1 MKRSRGIK
9 INCVWTVQL
18 VTAMEFSCDHCDVKF
33 KFNRSLKSHMVAAHQ
48 QIKSEKMTKETEE
61 TVKETVQPRDQTG
74 PGDEFR
80 CDTCGKTFKQKTH
93 LTRHV
98 ESLHLGIKYPCQLCN
113 YKASQ
118 ISNLVTHTETVHEK
132 KQYSC
137 KLCPFEARTRFA
149 VRRHNREEHH
159 GQKGVNK
166 KTLQCQ
172 TCNKSFAFE
181 KRLNF
186 HMKRQHGIFDYQTR
200 KQRKSRIQKERLN
213 DEKPEFDQIVIS
225 HVQSLQ
231 DTEVETA
238 IQSNSE
244 ASEERKEEFSCNL
257 CEKKFTQRGHL
268 QVHMESLHNG
278 QRFPCSHCG
287 KEFRQ
292 KPHLQRHVESVH
304 LGVRY
309 KCDQCDHQS
318 TQISNLVTHKEMVHE
333 NKIYFCK
340 FCEFHAKSRTQVR
353 KHKNRHHKGSTAG
366 KLTKKLK
373 FLKKKK
379 QLGSLNTN
387 NVRNSTTNDET
398 DSSTKLSTG
407 VENIQN
413 EVIIEFSLEAQVHYC
428 DLCLYDSKEE
438 NELTNHLATEHYE
451 EILGRAI
458 VVPAIA

>member
-1 MKRSRGIK
+1 
-9 INCVWTVQL
+9 
-18 VTAMEFSCDHCDVKF
+18 MEFSCDYCDVKF
-33 KFNRSLKSHMVAAHQ
+33 KFNRSLKSHMAAAHQ
-48 QIKSEKMTKETEE
+48 EIKSEKKIQETAEIA
-61 TVKETVQPRDQTG
+61 QPREQSG
-74 PGDEFR
+74 SVEEFH

-98 ESLHLGIKYPCQLCN
+98 ESLHLGIKYPCKLCN

-132 KQYSC
+132 KQYTC
-137 KLCPFEARTRFA
+137 KICPFEARTRFG
-149 VRRHNREEHH
+149 VRRHSREEHQ

-166 KTLQCQ
+166 KTLHCQ
-172 TCNKSFAFE
+172 TCGKSFAFE

-200 KQRKSRIQKERLN
+200 KQRKNKIQKDRLEGTTPEPAPVK
-213 DEKPEFDQIVIS
+213 DEKPGFDGILIS

-231 DTEVETA
+231 DTEAETA
-238 IQSNSE
+238 VQETLTESTE
-244 ASEERKEEFSCNL
+244 ASEDNKETKTNQDGL
-257 CEKKFTQRGHL
+257 RY
-268 QVHMESLHNG
+268 
-278 QRFPCSHCG
+278 PCSHCG
-287 KEFRQ
+287 KEFKQ

-309 KCDQCDHQS
+309 KCDQCDHQA

-340 FCEFHAKSRTQVR
+340 FCDFHAKSRTQVR
-353 KHKNRHHKGSTAG
+353 KHKNRLHKGSTGG

-379 QLGSLNTN
+379 QLRSLNTN
-387 NVRNSTTNDET
+387 NVRNSTTNDVT
-398 DSSTKLSTG
+398 DSSRKVSSDL
-407 VENIQN
+407 ENIRN
-413 EVIIEFSLEAQVHYC
+413 EVIIEFSLEAGLHYC

-458 VVPAIA
+458 VVPAIAVC

>member
-1 MKRSRGIK
+1 
-9 INCVWTVQL
+9 
-18 VTAMEFSCDHCDVKF
+18 MEFSCDHCDVKF
-33 KFNRSLKSHMVAAHQ
+33 KFNRSLKSHLAAAHQ
-48 QIKSEKMTKETEE
+48 HTKSEKVIQEAE
-61 TVKETVQPRDQTG
+61 ETVQPKEQSG
-74 PGDEFR
+74 PAEEYH

-132 KQYSC
+132 KQYTC
-137 KLCPFEARTRFA
+137 KICPFEARTRFG
-149 VRRHNREEHH
+149 VRRHSREEHQ

-166 KTLQCQ
+166 KTLHCQ
-172 TCNKSFAFE
+172 TCSKSFAFE

-200 KQRKSRIQKERLN
+200 KQRKAKMQKDRLEGAAAPTVK
-213 DEKPEFDQIVIS
+213 DEKQEFDQIVIS
-225 HVQSLQ
+225 NVQSLQ
-231 DTEVETA
+231 DTQETLTVEST
-238 IQSNSE
+238 E
-244 ASEERKEEFSCNL
+244 ASAENNEV
-257 CEKKFTQRGHL
+257 HL
-268 QVHMESLHNG
+268 ESLQNG
-278 QRFPCSHCG
+278 LRFPCSHCG
-287 KEFRQ
+287 KEFKQ

-309 KCDQCDHQS
+309 KCDQCDHQA

-340 FCEFHAKSRTQVR
+340 FCDFHAKSRTQVR
-353 KHKNRHHKGSTAG
+353 KHKNRLHKGSTAG

-379 QLGSLNTN
+379 QLRSLNTN
-387 NVRNSTTNDET
+387 NVRNSTTNDVT
-398 DSSTKLSTG
+398 DSSRKLSTG
-407 VENIQN
+407 VENIPN
-413 EVIIEFSLEAQVHYC
+413 EVIIEFSLEARVHYC

>member
-1 MKRSRGIK
+1 
-9 INCVWTVQL
+9 
-18 VTAMEFSCDHCDVKF
+18 MEFSCDHCDVKF
-33 KFNRSLKSHMVAAHQ
+33 KFNRSLKSHMAAAHQ
-48 QIKSEKMTKETEE
+48 HIKPEKTETEE
-61 TVKETVQPRDQTG
+61 TVQPKEQSG
-74 PGDEFR
+74 PVEEYH

-98 ESLHLGIKYPCQLCN
+98 ESLHLGIKYPCKLCS

-132 KQYSC
+132 KQYNC
-137 KLCPFEARTRFA
+137 KLCPFEARTRFG
-149 VRRHNREEHH
+149 VRRHSREEHQ

-172 TCNKSFAFE
+172 TCSKSFAFE

-200 KQRKSRIQKERLN
+200 KQRKTKIQKDQLEGAAAPTVK
-213 DEKPEFDQIVIS
+213 DEKSEFDQIVIS

-231 DTEVETA
+231 DNKEPLIDST
-238 IQSNSE
+238 E
-244 ASEERKEEFSCNL
+244 ASDA
-257 CEKKFTQRGHL
+257 
-268 QVHMESLHNG
+268 LHNG
-278 QRFPCSHCG
+278 LRFPCSHCG
-287 KEFRQ
+287 KEFKQ

-309 KCDQCDHQS
+309 KCDQCDHQA

-340 FCEFHAKSRTQVR
+340 FCDFHAKSRTQVR
-353 KHKNRHHKGSTAG
+353 KHKNRLHKGSTSG

-379 QLGSLNTN
+379 QLRSLNTN
-387 NVRNSTTNDET
+387 NARNSSTNDVT
-398 DSSTKLSTG
+398 DSSRELSTTG
-407 VENIQN
+407 VGNIPN

-438 NELTNHLATEHYE
+438 NELTNHMATEHYE

>member
-1 MKRSRGIK
+1 
-9 INCVWTVQL
+9 
-18 VTAMEFSCDHCDVKF
+18 MEFSCDHCDVKF
-33 KFNRSLKSHMVAAHQ
+33 KFNRSLKSHLAAAHQ
-48 QIKSEKMTKETEE
+48 PTNPEKLIQETEE
-61 TVKETVQPRDQTG
+61 TVQPREQAG
-74 PGDEFR
+74 SGEEYH

-98 ESLHLGIKYPCQLCN
+98 ESLHLGIKYPCKLCS

-132 KQYSC
+132 KQYTC
-137 KLCPFEARTRFA
+137 KICPFEARTRFG
-149 VRRHNREEHH
+149 VRRHSREEHQ

-166 KTLQCQ
+166 KTLHCQ
-172 TCNKSFAFE
+172 TCGKSFAFE

-200 KQRKSRIQKERLN
+200 KQRKIKIQKDRLEGAAAPTVK
-213 DEKPEFDQIVIS
+213 DEKSEFDQIVIS

-231 DTEVETA
+231 
-238 IQSNSE
+238 NSEEPLTDSTE
-244 ASEERKEEFSCNL
+244 ASEENNEEFSCNF
-257 CEKKFTQRGHL
+257 CDKKFSQRGHL
-268 QVHMESLHNG
+268 QVHMDALHNG
-278 QRFPCSHCG
+278 LRFPCSHCG
-287 KEFRQ
+287 KEFKQ

-309 KCDQCDHQS
+309 KCDQCDHQA

-340 FCEFHAKSRTQVR
+340 FCDFHAKSRTQVR
-353 KHKNRHHKGSTAG
+353 KHKNRQHKGSTAG

-379 QLGSLNTN
+379 QLRSLNTN
-387 NVRNSTTNDET
+387 NVRNSTTNDVT
-398 DSSTKLSTG
+398 DSSRKLSSTSG
-407 VENIQN
+407 VGNIPN
-413 EVIIEFSLEAQVHYC
+413 EVIIEFSLEARVHYC